1 MVGVTTR
8 QVSPSSSGSGI
19 SRSQT
24 SPDRARTASANRGAK
39 DGSPAAWTT
48 ADFRSAIAAGSAFS
62 ATLQQSTQAWA
73 RNPSAG
79 SLENIRGW
87 SLKLPYIGICAGIC
101 VTLASG
107 IQLFGFSADIAYGLG
122 MVMTLLMALLVWR
135 QLGVILTQ
143 IQTGGSKALDLDAF

>member
-1 MVGVTTR
+1 VY
-8 QVSPSSSGSGI
+8 
-19 SRSQT
+19 
-24 SPDRARTASANRGAK
+24 PDPPYVLLIAGFLA
-39 DGSPAAWTT
+39 
-48 ADFRSAIAAGSAFS
+48 AIAAGSAFS

-73 RNPSAG
+73 KNPSAG
-79 SLENIRGW
+79 SLEDIRGW

-135 QLGVILTQ
+135 QLGVILAQ